1 LEKPDPIA
9 VLISASPTS
18 LRNYELQDIR
28 TGGTVPIV
36 QDQSPE
42 GAAVVA
48 IRHESV
54 ERVIQAMHAKLE
66 EPLGLTSMAKIAY
79 LSRFH
84 FNRTFR
90 RVTGIPPT
98 RFLYALRIASAR
110 RLLLHTQMHVIDIC
124 YEVGYNSLGTFTR
137 RFTELLGVSPMRF
150 RLMARSSKNRTIDP
164 TDAIKTMQAP
174 APAATSRRITGRIDA
189 PTEFRG
195 LILIGLFDSAI
206 PQGNPRA
213 CAILNEP
220 GSFEIASPPDGDY
233 HLFALALNLTADLL
247 TIFDCE
253 PALRCGGQQIS
264 IMSNMIQGE
273 TNLHLRPRIVTDPP
287 ILLTIPL
294 LLRQIGGDQPL
305 RAATASSSARQSR

>member
-1 LEKPDPIA
+1 
-9 VLISASPTS
+9 
-18 LRNYELQDIR
+18 
-28 TGGTVPIV
+28 VPIV
-36 QDQSPE
+36 QDQSSE
-42 GAAVVA
+42 GVAVA
-48 IRHESV
+48 TIRHEPV

-66 EPLGLTSMAKIAY
+66 EPFGLTSMAKIAY

-137 RFTELLGVSPMRF
+137 RFTELLGVSPT
-150 RLMARSSKNRTIDP
+150 RLRSMARSSKNGTIDP
-164 TDAIKTMQAP
+164 ADAIRSMQAP
-174 APAATSRRITGRIDA
+174 APAQSRRITGRIDA
-189 PTEFRG
+189 PGDFRG

-206 PQGNPRA
+206 PQGHPRA
-213 CAILNEP
+213 CAMLTEP
-220 GSFEIASPPDGDY
+220 GPFEIASPPDGDY
-233 HLFALALNLTADLL
+233 HLFALALNLAADLL

-264 IMSNMIQGE
+264 ILGNSIQGD
-273 TNLHLRPRIVTDPP
+273 TKLLLRPRSVTDPP

-294 LLRQIGGDQPL
+294 LLSQIGGHQPF
-305 RAATASSSARQSR
+305 RGAAAAADAGQGL